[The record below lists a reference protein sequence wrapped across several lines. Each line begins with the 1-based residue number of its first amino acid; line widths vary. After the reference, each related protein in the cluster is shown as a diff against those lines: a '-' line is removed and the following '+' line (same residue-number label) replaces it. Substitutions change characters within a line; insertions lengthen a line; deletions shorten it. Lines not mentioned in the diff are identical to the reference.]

1 MAHRVVCLSESSRGL
16 RFGDVICGRRYSVGM
31 SNSIGWHVTGVVSKQ
46 ANLISTKLQDNLRH
60 ITYKHK
66 LPIRCTPRLNC
77 SIHNYIVTTI

>member
-16 RFGDVICGRRYSVGM
+16 GFGDVICGRRYSVGM

-60 ITYKHK
+60 LTYHQA
-66 LPIRCTPRLNC
+66 PYF
-77 SIHNYIVTTI
+77 YIVSTLTYVITFTTI